1 MFYNCSS
8 LSSLDVSGWDVS
20 ACMNNQYMFYNC
32 RSLSSLLGGSQDK
45 PSALRG
51 AKIALSVSQSPLDK
65 ASLLAI
71 INGLA
76 DLTGKTQQTLTL
88 GSTNKAKLKA
98 NEITIATNK
107 NWKIA

>member
-1 MFYNCSS
+1 MFYNCTS
-8 LSSLDVSGWDVS
+8 LSSLI
-20 ACMNNQYMFYNC
+20 
-32 RSLSSLLGGSQDK
+32 GGSQDK

-51 AKIALSVSQSPLDK
+51 TKNALSVSQSPLDK

-76 DLTGKTQQTLTL
+76 NLKGKTQQTLTL
-88 GSTNKAKLKA
+88 GNTNRAKLTA

>member
-1 MFYNCSS
+1 MFNNTTY
-8 LSSLDVSGWDVS
+8 LST
-20 ACMNNQYMFYNC
+20 
-32 RSLSSLLGGSQDK
+32 LLGGSQDK

-51 AKIALSVSQSPLDK
+51 AKVALSVSNSPLDK

-76 DLTGKTQQTLTL
+76 DLTGKTQHTLSL
-88 GSTNKAKLKA
+88 GSSNKAKLTA
-98 NEITIATNK
+98 DEITIATNK

>member
-1 MFYNCSS
+1 MFYSTIY
-8 LSSLDVSGWDVS
+8 LST
-20 ACMNNQYMFYNC
+20 
-32 RSLSSLLGGSQDK
+32 LLGGSQYK
-45 PSALRG
+45 PSALLG
-51 AKIALSVSQSPLDK
+51 AKVSLSVNQSPLDK

-76 DLTGKTQQTLTL
+76 DLTGKTQQTLAL
-88 GSTNKAKLKA
+88 GNTNMAKLTA